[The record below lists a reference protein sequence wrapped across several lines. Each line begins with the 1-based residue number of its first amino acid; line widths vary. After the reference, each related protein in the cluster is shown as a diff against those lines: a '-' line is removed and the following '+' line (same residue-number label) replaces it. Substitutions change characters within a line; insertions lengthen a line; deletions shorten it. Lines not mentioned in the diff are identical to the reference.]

1 MSFQADTA
9 EDAEHEKTIE
19 SQFMQIE
26 TVLTGILA
34 GIALMN
40 DLSPAQLIELAE
52 GL

>member
-9 EDAEHEKTIE
+9 EDAEHEKTVE
-19 SQFMQIE
+19 SQLQQLE
-26 TVLTGILA
+26 KVLTGILA

-40 DLSPAQLIELAE
+40 GLTPSQLIELAE